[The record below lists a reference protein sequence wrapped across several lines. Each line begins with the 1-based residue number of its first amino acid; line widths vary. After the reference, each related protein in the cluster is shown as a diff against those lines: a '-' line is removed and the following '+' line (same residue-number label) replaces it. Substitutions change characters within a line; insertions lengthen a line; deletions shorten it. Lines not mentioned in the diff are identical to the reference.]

1 MKTNL
6 NLQDT
11 FLNQARKEHIT
22 VTMYLMNGVK
32 MVGTVRGFDS
42 FIVVI
47 ESGGVQNAVYK
58 HAIST
63 IIPTRAINLL
73 GGDAGAAQEFSEMK
87 AV

>member
-1 MKTNL
+1 MKQIL

-11 FLNQARKEHIT
+11 FLNLARKERIAI
-22 VTMYLMNGVK
+22 TMYLMNGVK
-32 MVGTVRGFDS
+32 MTGTVRGFDS
-42 FIVVI
+42 FIVVL

-63 IIPTRAINLL
+63 MIPARAINLL
-73 GGDAGAAQEFSEMK
+73 GNEEIVAMEDIK

>member
-1 MKTNL
+1 MKQIL

-11 FLNQARKEHIT
+11 FLNLARKERIG

-32 MVGTVRGFDS
+32 MTGTVRGFDS
-42 FIVVI
+42 FIVVL

-63 IIPTRAINLL
+63 MIPARAINLL
-73 GGDAGAAQEFSEMK
+73 GNEDVVAIEDIK